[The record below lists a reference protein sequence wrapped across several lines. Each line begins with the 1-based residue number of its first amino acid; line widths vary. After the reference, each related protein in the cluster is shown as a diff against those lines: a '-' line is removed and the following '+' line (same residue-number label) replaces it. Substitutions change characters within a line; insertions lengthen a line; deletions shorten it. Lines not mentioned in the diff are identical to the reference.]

1 MTYGHREAIILITV
15 EECTPI
21 LQKFLKESR
30 YRHSLAVSEQAVS
43 LALLY
48 GADVEKA
55 RIAGLLHD
63 LAKNLSE
70 KQCLQWG
77 KELHVSFDEITRRLP
92 SLWHAVLSE
101 AYVREKL
108 GICDPEVL
116 WAIRYHTT
124 GRAGMCLLEKVVYLA
139 DYTSV
144 DRTFPD
150 AEVLR
155 KTVCQD
161 LNEAMRIALEFTI
174 CRLVREKKPVHPDS
188 VSAYNELV

>member
-1 MTYGHREAIILITV
+1 MSFHEEGRFMICGHREAIILITV
-15 EECTPI
+15 EECTPL

-30 YRHSLAVSEQAVS
+30 RRHSFAVSEQAAS

-70 KQCLQWG
+70 KQRLQWT
-77 KELHVSFDEITRRLP
+77 KELHVSFDSITLRSP

-124 GRAGMCLLEKVVYLA
+124 GTVS
-139 DYTSV
+139 YTHLNVIGRGQGHSKKE
-144 DRTFPD
+144 
-150 AEVLR
+150 AEQMAA
-155 KTVCQD
+155 K
-161 LNEAMRIALEFTI
+161 EALE
-174 CRLVREKKPVHPDS
+174 LMGE
-188 VSAYNELV
+188 